1 MFRFVLFLLAFSV
14 YAQETFDI
22 VIANGNVVDGSGGRR
37 WPADVG
43 IRAGKIAS
51 IGDLSK
57 ATRKRT
63 IDAKGLIVAPGF
75 IDMHNHSD
83 TAVISEP
90 KCESMIRQ
98 GVTTMVLGEG
108 ASEGPLRAG
117 GGGRGGRGGR
127 GGGGVARSWTTLGGY
142 FDYMDAHP
150 AAENICSYVGQ
161 GTVWDFV
168 KGVEMKPATAAEM
181 EAMKAEVAKAMQEGA
196 MGLSTSL
203 LGPPANLIT
212 TPQLIELAK
221 VARQYGG
228 IYSTHSRDEGAGVFR
243 SIQETIDIAKGANI
257 RADYIHI
264 KIADKKFWG
273 QMSEVI
279 SMINKARAEGYDVRA
294 NVYPYTAG
302 QNNLGAIIPPWAH
315 DGGNAKMMERLK
327 DPAMRARMKKDIT
340 TPQEEGTTTIRRSA
354 ATGARCSSSPCRIRR
369 TRNSPASA

>member
-14 YAQETFDI
+14 YAQETYDI
-22 VIANGNVVDGSGGRR
+22 VIANGNVIDGSGGHR
-37 WPADVG
+37 WLADVG

-63 IDAKGLIVAPGF
+63 IDANGLIVAPGF

-117 GGGRGGRGGR
+117 GGGRGGRGPA
-127 GGGGVARSWTTLGGY
+127 GVARSWTTLGGY
-142 FDYMDAHP
+142 FDFMDKNP
-150 AAENICSYVGQ
+150 AAANICSYVGQ
-161 GTVWDFV
+161 GQVWGFV

-181 EAMKAEVAKAMQEGA
+181 EAMKNEVAKAMQEGA

-212 TPQLIELAK
+212 TAQLIELAK
-221 VARQYGG
+221 VARLYGG

-243 SIQETIDIAKGANI
+243 SIQESIDIGKGANV
-257 RADYIHI
+257 RVDYIHI
-264 KIADKKFWG
+264 KIDDKNFWRKKG
-273 QMSEVI
+273 EVI
-279 SMINKARAEGYDVRA
+279 SMINKA
-294 NVYPYTAG
+294 
-302 QNNLGAIIPPWAH
+302 
-315 DGGNAKMMERLK
+315 
-327 DPAMRARMKKDIT
+327 
-340 TPQEEGTTTIRRSA
+340 
-354 ATGARCSSSPCRIRR
+354 
-369 TRNSPASA
+369 NS